1 MNLNPSEN
9 VDKNHILRSLLA
21 DKPRITRFDINW
33 DNEVSNKKC
42 EQENDINENFMF
54 KDRKIDTQ
62 KFNSLQDDK
71 NNELTT
77 ENTN

>member
-1 MNLNPSEN
+1 MNLNLPEN
-9 VDKNHILRSLLA
+9 VDKNHILRSLLT

-42 EQENDINENFMF
+42 GQEKDINENFMF
-54 KDRKIDTQ
+54 KDGKMDTK

-71 NNELTT
+71 NNEQTT

>member
-1 MNLNPSEN
+1 MNLNPSEK

-62 KFNSLQDDK
+62 KFNSLQDEK
-71 NNELTT
+71 NNDQTT

>member
-9 VDKNHILRSLLA
+9 VDKNHILRTLLV

-42 EQENDINENFMF
+42 EQENDINENFMY

-62 KFNSLQDDK
+62 KFNSSQDDK
-71 NNELTT
+71 NNELTN